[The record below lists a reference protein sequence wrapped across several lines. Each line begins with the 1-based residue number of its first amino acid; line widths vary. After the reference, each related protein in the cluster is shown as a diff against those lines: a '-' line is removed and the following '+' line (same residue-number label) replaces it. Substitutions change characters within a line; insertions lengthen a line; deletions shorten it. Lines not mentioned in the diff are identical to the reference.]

1 MQIGSK
7 PSKRILKRF
16 LGLQQ
21 QKVQVNSFAQSNFNY
36 CTLKWMSANCKFL
49 TKIKKNIKER
59 SDSCLTI
66 IPVPTKGF
74 WEKSGKYSMDVK
86 RKHKLC
92 IDMYIERYLN
102 NLNPSFMK

>member
-1 MQIGSK
+1 MLNQTLTIALLNGCLQIVSFLLK
-7 PSKRILKRF
+7 LKR
-16 LGLQQ
+16 
-21 QKVQVNSFAQSNFNY
+21 Y
-36 CTLKWMSANCKFL
+36 
-49 TKIKKNIKER
+49 IKER